1 MVRLANQFPV
11 AVSKFEKKRREN
23 KNNEALITFNK
34 LRLQDKKKFTEKK
47 GIKK

>member
-11 AVSKFEKKRREN
+11 AVSKFEKKERKQEQD
-23 KNNEALITFNK
+23 EALITFTK
-34 LRLQDKKKFTEKK
+34 LRRQDKKIHRKK